1 MILSFTGHRP
11 DKLGDERNPIPAG
24 AKMTAVDFLLVARP
38 ERCIVGMAQGW
49 DMAVASACIDLNIPF
64 TAAIPFCGQE
74 LCWPERVQ
82 KLYLDMINHRL
93 ATQHIVA
100 PGGYSAGKMSLR
112 NGWMVDHSDA
122 VIALWNGTPGGT
134 GNCVRYAKH
143 VKRPI
148 LNLWPAYANE
158 LTLAPPTITGLW
170 RDFCD
175 SMGGR

>member
-11 DKLGDERNPIPAG
+11 DKLGDERNPVPAG

-64 TAAIPFCGQE
+64 TAAIPFKGQQDV
-74 LCWPERVQ
+74 WPDHARA
-82 KLYLDMINHRL
+82 LYTMMINHHL
-93 ATQHIVA
+93 ATPYVVA

-112 NGWMVDHSDA
+112 NGWMVDHSDGL
-122 VIALWNGTPGGT
+122 IALWNGTPGGT
-134 GNCVRYAKH
+134 GNCVRYAKQM
-143 VKRPI
+143 KRPV

-158 LTLAPPTITGLW
+158 VTLAPPTINGLW
-170 RDFCD
+170 GEFCD
-175 SMGGR
+175 SLRRG